1 MTAYATVQQFDVH
14 GIRPE
19 ALPEGISETDK
30 QSAILAASLKAD
42 SYLGSAFHLPLAS
55 WGEDLTQAVCAMA
68 AYELV
73 AGLLIF
79 QPDPA
84 KNEVLTQRRDAAIAW
99 LKDIAAGRAKPTNV
113 VDTAPAASTVS
124 RVFSRPLRGW

>member
-1 MTAYATVQQFDVH
+1 MTAYASVEQFDVH

-19 ALPEGISETDK
+19 ALPEGITPDNKEA
-30 QSAILAASLKAD
+30 AIRAASLKAD
-42 SYLGSAFHLPLAS
+42 SYLGAAFHLPLTS
-55 WGEDLTQAVCAMA
+55 WGEDLTQAVCAIA
-68 AYELV
+68 AYELI

-84 KNEVLTQRRDAAIAW
+84 KNEVLTQRRDAAIGW
-99 LKDIAAGRAKPTNV
+99 LKDISAGRAKPVGV
-113 VDTAPAASTVS
+113 VDTAPAASSVP